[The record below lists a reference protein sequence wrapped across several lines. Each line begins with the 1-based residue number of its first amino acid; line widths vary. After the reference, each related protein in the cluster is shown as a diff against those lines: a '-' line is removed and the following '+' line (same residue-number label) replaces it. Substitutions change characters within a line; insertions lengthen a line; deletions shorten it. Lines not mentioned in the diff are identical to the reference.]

1 MAIFGRT
8 SRAVRKWR
16 NVDEPVALAAR
27 DMLEQ
32 TLRPQGW
39 AKSVLS
45 GRSED
50 LHGPIPWY
58 TYAARMVLERCVPCG
73 ARVLEFG
80 SGGSTRWWAD
90 RGCTV
95 VAIEHDPAWH
105 AQFLATEAAAGLD
118 IRLRPAEIASADPAA
133 AEQVRKWAGALAPAQ
148 AETQLKTAGPSE
160 ALDEMLAYAA
170 EGLSSKAGGFDVVVI
185 DGVARNLCAR
195 VALECV
201 KPGGLVVFDNAERP
215 QYEPGHALLAAAGLV
230 RVDFWGPGPINP
242 YPWTTALYAGSIEA
256 LRAKR

>member
-8 SRAVRKWR
+8 SRAARKWCD
-16 NVDEPVALAAR
+16 VEEPVARAAR
-27 DMLEQ
+27 ELLDQ

-39 AKSVLS
+39 DKSVLS

-58 TYAARMVLERCVPCG
+58 TYAARMVLERCVPSS

-80 SGGSTRWWAD
+80 SGGSTRWWAE
-90 RGCTV
+90 RGCAV
-95 VAIEHDPAWH
+95 VAIEHDPVWH

-118 IRLRPAEIASADPAA
+118 IRLRPARSADADHAA
-133 AEQVRKWAGALAPAQ
+133 GEKVREWAGDLRTAQ
-148 AETQLKTAGPSE
+148 AKSEGPAE
-160 ALDEMLAYAA
+160 ALEEMIAYAA
-170 EGLSSKAGGFDVVVI
+170 EGLSCGAGPFDVVVV

-195 VALECV
+195 VALECL

-215 QYEPGHALLAAAGLV
+215 HYEPGHTLLAAAGLV

-242 YPWTTALYAGSIEA
+242 YPWTTALYAGSIDA